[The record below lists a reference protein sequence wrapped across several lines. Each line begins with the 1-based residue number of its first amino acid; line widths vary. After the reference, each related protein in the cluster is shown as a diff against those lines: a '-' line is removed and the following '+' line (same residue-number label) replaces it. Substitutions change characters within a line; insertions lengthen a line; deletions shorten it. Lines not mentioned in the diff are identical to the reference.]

1 MATTNQIKFYRLSAT
16 AMSSK
21 TVSTGAI
28 WFNTDDKTIQIKT
41 ATGWD
46 KYAGKLN
53 DAQWDA
59 NKQKLT
65 ISKYDGSSIE
75 LDFSDIA
82 SGSSVNAALDAL
94 ETKLQDN
101 IDAANTSAS
110 SAQAA
115 ADAAQADVDAVEEK
129 LGDGFSKDSTV
140 TAQLAAVKST
150 ADAAAV
156 KTTVDAALEL
166 KADATQVATD
176 IATAKQEAI
185 DAAAADATSKANDAE
200 TNAKNYADG
209 LNTTMDARVD
219 ALEAAVGTGGS
230 VDDAITAKIQDL
242 DANVTSAEGT
252 QVRVQVV
259 EADGKITEV
268 KVTESATFATAQALD
283 DEIADRE
290 ADEQAIGAR
299 IDALDAENTGR
310 VSVLETKVAA
320 LASATHFLGVKD
332 SLDDVAS
339 PVAGDIVI
347 VGDKEYVYD
356 DVKGWVEL
364 GDVSEEQNR
373 LSKLETWKAEASQNI
388 ADLDAEIDAVAKD
401 LADNYAT
408 DAELQALANGA
419 VKTNTEKIAEIEG
432 QVDQNTAAVADY
444 NTRIEALEDTAK
456 ALGTTYVKVSDYS
469 TDKSAF
475 EQKHTDLQGEIDA
488 AEDRIDVVEGDINTI
503 KGEQTTQNSAIEAAA
518 ALGQQGI
525 DDAAAALDEA
535 QAKVKSVT
543 GDADVNVRT
552 TDHAVSLSLNKATS
566 VAEGDTK
573 AVTSGAVYDA
583 ICWVEFE

>member
-82 SGSSVNAALDAL
+82 SGSSVKAALDAL

-110 SAQAA
+110 NAQAA

-140 TAQLAAVKST
+140 AAQLAAVKAT

-156 KTTVDAALEL
+156 RDTVNAALEL
-166 KADATQVATD
+166 KADKTQVATD
-176 IATAKQEAI
+176 IATAKSGAEAT
-185 DAAAADATSKANDAE
+185 AAADATAKANAAQSAAIDEATRLDGV
-200 TNAKNYADG
+200 TN
-209 LNTTMDARVD
+209 
-219 ALEAAVGTGGS
+219 
-230 VDDAITAKIQDL
+230 Q
-242 DANVTSAEGT
+242 
-252 QVRVQVV
+252 
-259 EADGKITEV
+259 
-268 KVTESATFATAQALD
+268 
-283 DEIADRE
+283 
-290 ADEQAIGAR
+290 R
-299 IDALDAENTGR
+299 IDALDAAYKKADEEILGQIEEIVAGAISVEAAEGDKY
-310 VSVLETKVAA
+310 VSVTPDGTKYVVSSKGIDAAIKVETDRATAAEAGLQGAIDVEKGRIDTLVGNVEGDDALSAREIVQDEVAKQLTSESISESFDTLKEMAEWLSAHPEDVNEMNSDISKNSTDIANETAARVAA
-320 LASATHFLGVKD
+320 DQEHAAAIAALEQADAAQDALIAKKAD
-332 SLDDVAS
+332 QEALDDT
-339 PVAGDIVI
+339 
-347 VGDKEYVYD
+347 
-356 DVKGWVEL
+356 
-364 GDVSEEQNR
+364 N
-373 LSKLETWKAEASQNI
+373 
-388 ADLDAEIDAVAKD
+388 DAVA
-401 LADNYAT
+401 L
-408 DAELQALANGA
+408 
-419 VKTNTEKIAEIEG
+419 NTE
-432 QVDQNTAAVADY
+432 AVADHK
-444 NTRIEALEDTAK
+444 TRIEALEGTAN

-469 TDKSAF
+469 TDKAAF
-475 EQKHTDLQGEIDA
+475 EQKHTDLQDEIDA
-488 AEDRIDVVEGDINTI
+488 AEDRLDVVEGDITTI

-525 DDAAAALDEA
+525 DDAAAALGEA

-543 GDADVNVRT
+543 GDADVNAST

-583 ICWVEFE
+583 LCWVEFE